1 MDGYEAAVMAMIGT
15 CAACFAWA
23 DMQMAQLRYVQA
35 MRRSLVWLRNTSCH
49 ERADPIEHL
58 MHINLFDSRQARRL
72 TRVLHATAQR
82 IGVSPTQQPMHA
94 FSRECARQIG
104 RRAISGEDA
113 LAYEEALHA
122 LFRYRGRE
130 RLRALDAVDQRL
142 CERERCLAGEVFC
155 KAQLI
160 RALGAAGGAAA
171 FLFLV

>member
-1 MDGYEAAVMAMIGT
+1 MNGYEAAVMAMIGT

-35 MRRSLVWLRNTSCH
+35 MRRSLVCLRNTSCH

-58 MHINLFDSRQARRL
+58 MHINLFDSQQARRL

-82 IGVSPTQQPMHA
+82 IGVSTTQQPMHA

-104 RRAISGEDA
+104 RLAISGNDA
-113 LAYEEALHA
+113 LVYEVALHA
-122 LFRYRGRE
+122 LFRYRGGE
-130 RLRALDAVDQRL
+130 RLCALDAVDQRL

-171 FLFLV
+171 FLLLV